1 METKFSS
8 VSMDTSL
15 SLAKLIQ
22 AKLTEFVTLAEQDLE
37 LVSYSSE
44 QAFRD
49 EYDMFI
55 PISSIK
61 SYTTSTLNIDNSWNY
76 LNNVVED
83 LKSFDNFH
91 KNILRK
97 NKPLCIKLQSIMTEI
112 YDYLYSGIEVKED

>member
-1 METKFSS
+1 METKVSS

-22 AKLTEFVTLAEQDLE
+22 AKLTEFVTLAEQDLK